1 MVSHFHGVGVAIN
14 ADHLGQKTFGQD
26 GLTVLLL
33 LADYLQ
39 KDAASDIR
47 ICSLVDNGEIHAI
60 EYEAPDIGQRDVAAF
75 FRVVQAP
82 VGILFNDSGCAHT
95 YL

>member
-14 ADHLGQKTFGQD
+14 ANDLRQKTLGQD
-26 GLTVLLL
+26 GLTVLVL

-39 KDAASDIR
+39 KDAASDVR
-47 ICSLVDNGEIHAI
+47 VCFLVDYGEIHAI
-60 EYEAPDIGQRDVAAF
+60 QYEAPDIGQRDVAAF
-75 FRVVQAP
+75 FSVVQAP
-82 VGILFNDSGCAHT
+82 VGILFNDSGCAHA